1 MERVVRFAVNRRRL
15 LSIPPLPTK
24 QKRTC
29 SLPLAAAA
37 AAASL
42 AAVAVEN
49 CFFFSFF
56 F

>member
-37 AAASL
+37 ASL